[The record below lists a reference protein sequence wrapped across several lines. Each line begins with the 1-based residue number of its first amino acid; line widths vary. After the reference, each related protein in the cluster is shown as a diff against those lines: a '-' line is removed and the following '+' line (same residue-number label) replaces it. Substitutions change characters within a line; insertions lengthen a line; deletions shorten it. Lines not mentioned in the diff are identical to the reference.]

1 VFCALAPA
9 LWNGCR
15 RGGTRGERLAMGD
28 LLAAAAV
35 LADVKTTIAH
45 FVDVFLYVYIALIFA
60 YILTTWVQ
68 LPHGSAFGRIQRFL
82 FDVCDPYLRL
92 FRRFIPPIG
101 PLDLSPMV
109 AMLVLL
115 VIDRVVAR
123 VL

>member
-1 VFCALAPA
+1 
-9 LWNGCR
+9 
-15 RGGTRGERLAMGD
+15 MGD
-28 LLAAAAV
+28 YLAATAV
-35 LADVKTTIAH
+35 LADVRTTIAH
-45 FVDVFLYVYIALIFA
+45 FVGVFIYVYIALIFA
-60 YILTTWVQ
+60 YILTTWLQ
-68 LPHGSAFGRIQRFL
+68 LPPALGPVQRFL

-109 AMLVLL
+109 GMLVLV

>member
-1 VFCALAPA
+1 
-9 LWNGCR
+9 
-15 RGGTRGERLAMGD
+15 MGD
-28 LLAAAAV
+28 LLAATAV
-35 LADVKTTIAH
+35 LGDARTWIAQFIH
-45 FVDVFLYVYIALIFA
+45 VFLYVYIALIFV
-60 YILTTWVQ
+60 YILTTWFQ
-68 LPHGSAFGRIQRFL
+68 LPYSSVLGRVQRFL

-123 VL
+123 VV

>member
-1 VFCALAPA
+1 
-9 LWNGCR
+9 
-15 RGGTRGERLAMGD
+15 MGD
-28 LLAAAAV
+28 PFAAIAV
-35 LADVKTTIAH
+35 LADVKPWIAQ
-45 FVDVFLYVYIALIFA
+45 FVHVFLYVYIALIFA

-68 LPHGSAFGRIQRFL
+68 LPHSSALGRIQRFL

-92 FRRFIPPIG
+92 FRRVVPPIG

-109 AMLVLL
+109 GMLVLV

>member
-1 VFCALAPA
+1 
-9 LWNGCR
+9 
-15 RGGTRGERLAMGD
+15 MGD
-28 LLAAAAV
+28 LLAATAV
-35 LADVKTTIAH
+35 LADVRTTIAH

-60 YILTTWVQ
+60 YILTTWLQ
-68 LPHGSAFGRIQRFL
+68 LPHSSVLGRIQRFL

-92 FRRFIPPIG
+92 FRRFVPPVG

-109 AMLVLL
+109 AMLVLV

>member
-1 VFCALAPA
+1 
-9 LWNGCR
+9 
-15 RGGTRGERLAMGD
+15 MGD
-28 LLAAAAV
+28 QLAAVAV
-35 LADVKTTIAH
+35 LADVRTTIGH

-60 YILTTWVQ
+60 YILTTWLQ
-68 LPHGSAFGRIQRFL
+68 LPHSSVLGRIQRFL

-109 AMLVLL
+109 AILVLYIVNR
-115 VIDRVVAR
+115 VIHS

>member
-1 VFCALAPA
+1 
-9 LWNGCR
+9 
-15 RGGTRGERLAMGD
+15 MGD
-28 LLAAAAV
+28 LLAAVAV
-35 LADVKTTIAH
+35 LGDVKTTIAR

-60 YILTTWVQ
+60 YILTTWLQ
-68 LPHGSAFGRIQRFL
+68 LPHSSALGRVQRFL

-109 AMLVLL
+109 GMLVLI

>member
-1 VFCALAPA
+1 
-9 LWNGCR
+9 
-15 RGGTRGERLAMGD
+15 MGD
-28 LLAAAAV
+28 LLAGIAV
-35 LADVKTTIAH
+35 LADVRTTIAH

-60 YILTTWVQ
+60 YILTTWLQ
-68 LPHGSAFGRIQRFL
+68 LPHSSALGRIQRFL

-109 AMLVLL
+109 AMLVLI

>member
-1 VFCALAPA
+1 
-9 LWNGCR
+9 
-15 RGGTRGERLAMGD
+15 MGD
-28 LLAAAAV
+28 LFAATAV
-35 LADVKTTIAH
+35 LADVSTTIAH
-45 FVDVFLYVYIALIFA
+45 FVHVFLYVYIALIFA
-60 YILTTWVQ
+60 YILTTWLQ
-68 LPHGSAFGRIQRFL
+68 LPQLSAFGRIQRFL

-109 AMLVLL
+109 GMLVLV